1 VTQPGMTQPG
11 VTTERL
17 DGTVLVIAIDRPAVR
32 NAVDAATARQLAD
45 AFDELDADAG
55 LRVGIL
61 TGKGGDFCTGM
72 DLAAATRGERPIVPG
87 RGFGG
92 LTERPPRTPLIAAV
106 EGYALAGGFEMVL
119 ACDLIVASR
128 TAWFGLPEVRR
139 GLIAGAGG
147 LLRLPE
153 RIPYQAAVRLALT
166 GDRMDAATAER
177 HGLLTELVDEGDAL
191 AAATTLAR
199 RIAANAPLAV
209 RNSKRI
215 LAELGRPVPAER
227 YAAQEPLLREVYD
240 SADAQEAVL
249 AFTEKRP
256 PRWQGR

>member
-1 VTQPGMTQPG
+1 MTPPG

-17 DGTVLVIAIDRPAVR
+17 DGGVLVIAIDRPAVR

-45 AFDELDADAG
+45 AFDELDADDDLRAG
-55 LRVGIL
+55 VL
-61 TGKGGDFCTGM
+61 TGKGGDFSTGM

-92 LTERPPRTPLIAAV
+92 LTQEPPRTPLVAAV

-128 TAWFGLPEVRR
+128 TAQFGLPEVRR

-153 RIPYQAAVRLALT
+153 RIPYHAAMALVLT

-177 HGLLTELVDEGDAL
+177 HGLLTQLVDEGGALDA
-191 AAATTLAR
+191 AVALAR

-209 RNSKRI
+209 RTSKRI
-215 LAELGRPVPAER
+215 LAGLGRPTPAQLHAE
-227 YAAQEPLLREVYD
+227 QEPLLREVFD
-240 SADAQEAVL
+240 SADAQEGIL
-249 AFTEKRP
+249 AFTQKRP

>member
-1 VTQPGMTQPG
+1 MTEPG
-11 VTTERL
+11 VSTERVQ
-17 DGTVLVIAIDRPAVR
+17 GTILVIAIDRPSVR
-32 NAVDAATARQLAD
+32 NAVDAATARQLAE
-45 AFDELDADAG
+45 AFDELDSDAG

-61 TGKGGDFCTGM
+61 TGRNGDFCTGM
-72 DLAAATRGERPIVPG
+72 DLAAAARGERPIVPG

-128 TAWFGLPEVRR
+128 TAQFGLPEVRR

-147 LLRLPE
+147 LLRLPD
-153 RIPYQAAVRLALT
+153 RIPYHAAMRLALT
-166 GDRMDAATAER
+166 GERMDAATAER
-177 HGLLTELVDEGDAL
+177 YGLLAGLVDPGGAQ
-191 AAATTLAR
+191 AAAITLAE
-199 RIAANAPLAV
+199 RIADNAPLAV

-215 LAELGRPVPAER
+215 VAELGRPVAAEL
-227 YAAQEPLLREVYD
+227 YARQEPLLREVYD
-240 SADAQEAVL
+240 SADAKEGVV

-256 PRWQGR
+256 PQWQGR